1 MHSSLPTA
9 RTPGRCT
16 SERRPRVGSV
26 PAELLT
32 AWWNPVMEIDKLLRR
47 QAQLQAEAA
56 TVRQD
61 LGLDQRLSTLVRSF
75 RSAVPH
81 WG

>member
-1 MHSSLPTA
+1 
-9 RTPGRCT
+9 
-16 SERRPRVGSV
+16 
-26 PAELLT
+26 LLT